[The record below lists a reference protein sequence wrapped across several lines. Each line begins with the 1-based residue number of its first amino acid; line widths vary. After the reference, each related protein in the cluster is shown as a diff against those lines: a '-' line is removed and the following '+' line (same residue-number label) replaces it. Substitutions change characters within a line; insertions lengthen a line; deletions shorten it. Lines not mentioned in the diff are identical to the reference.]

1 MEYWKNGMMVRQYSG
16 IPTFQYSLTRHLSH
30 LMEEEAMLHNLS
42 ADQNKYPSWK
52 RPALGAMIILAL
64 TLCQLALAA
73 TPAKQKSFAT
83 PEEAVKAAVDA
94 AKNNDDKELLAIYGP
109 QAKELLF
116 SGDAVAD
123 KQRRERFLAAY
134 DEKVSIASEG
144 ESRIV
149 KVGNSEWP
157 YPIPLVK
164 KGAGW
169 VFDTAKG
176 REEILNRRIGQN
188 ELDAIQVSLAYVD
201 AQREFAT
208 KDRDRDGLLEYAQK
222 FRSDPGKKNGLYW
235 EAKAGEAQSPL
246 GLLVA
251 DARSQGYGANKAS
264 DKPVPYRGYYY
275 RILTTQGK
283 DAAGGAYSFIVKGK
297 MIGGFALV
305 AYPAEH
311 GNSGLMTFIVNHDG
325 KVFQKDLG
333 KNTATA
339 ATAMKQYNPDKT
351 WMEVKQ

>member
-1 MEYWKNGMMVRQYSG
+1 VPSEKFPDLDRDLVAHS
-16 IPTFQYSLTRHLSH
+16 
-30 LMEEEAMLHNLS
+30 MEEEAMLYNLK
-42 ADQNKYPSWK
+42 ADQNKHPSRK
-52 RPALGAMIILAL
+52 PIALGAMIILTLAL
-64 TLCQLALAA
+64 SQLSLAA

-83 PEEAVKAAVDA
+83 PEEAVKAAVA
-94 AKNNDDKELLAIYGP
+94 AARNNDEKELLAIYGP
-109 QAKELLF
+109 QAKELLS

-149 KVGNSEWP
+149 KVGKSEWP

-164 KGAGW
+164 KSEGW
-169 VFDTAKG
+169 VFDTDKG

-188 ELDAIQVSLAYVD
+188 ELDAIQVALAYVD

-222 FRSDPGKKNGLYW
+222 FRSDAGKKNGLYW
-235 EAKAGEAQSPL
+235 EAKAGERQSPL
-246 GLLVA
+246 GSLVA
-251 DARSQGYGANKAS
+251 EARSQGYGPNKAS

-275 RILTTQGK
+275 RILTAQGK
-283 DAAGGAYSFIVKGK
+283 NAPGGAYSYIVKGR

-305 AYPAEH
+305 AYPAEY
-311 GNSGLMTFIVNHDG
+311 GNSGVMTFIVNHDG
-325 KVFQKDLG
+325 KVFQQDLG
-333 KNTATA
+333 KNTA
-339 ATAMKQYNPDKT
+339 ATASAMKEYNPDKSWT
-351 WMEVKQ
+351 EVKQ